1 MRKNGDNIQPY
12 ASVLRRI
19 IILVAVITA
28 VPVVMWT
35 ITAFMRAYVAQP
47 TVPTARPIAATTSI
61 TAPAG
66 AVAPATPDA
75 DPSRPIPAIVE
86 ARATTTDARSSD
98 VNAKSDRLRDSASNA
113 SASNASASNAP
124 SGDPN
129 VAAAAVAEQTPS
141 TAPMAAQPAADKLA
155 VQSAPEPA
163 APASDAGPHTAPTL
177 AAQPQPAPAAA
188 DAAAEPLP
196 SSEPIAGPIP
206 LPRHRPNVFAMA
218 ETDVPLPRARP
229 ATAPEPT
236 SDTMSDAPSSGYDPA
251 MAHH

>member
-61 TAPAG
+61 TAPAS

-75 DPSRPIPAIVE
+75 NPSRPIPAIVE

-113 SASNASASNAP
+113 P

-141 TAPMAAQPAADKLA
+141 TAPTAAQSAADKLA
-155 VQSAPEPA
+155 VQSAPEPVVA
-163 APASDAGPHTAPTL
+163 ASDAGPHTAPTL
-177 AAQPQPAPAAA
+177 AGQPQRAPAAA
-188 DAAAEPLP
+188 DGAVQPFP

-236 SDTMSDAPSSGYDPA
+236 SGTMSDAPSFGYDPA
-251 MAHH
+251 MTHYTNPHKS